1 MSKYQKESKNS
12 NSRRGIHHGFD
23 DFIDRAFGDEFFSD
37 PFDNFDDFGGFGGF
51 GNKKYKK
58 QLGSGEN
65 KQERDHYNN
74 HDLDIFEHFG
84 NFGGMGMGN
93 GGFSSVIQRFNSMGP
108 GSHGGNGTV
117 ISKSYVSTVNY
128 DKNGKPIKKEYTSQG
143 IDTYDKNGTKIS
155 EKQSGYKDEEKGIKK
170 ECHQR
175 LLNDVGHKIVKT
187 RDYINKEEREDNFFK
202 GMREGKILII

>member
-1 MSKYQKESKNS
+1 MSKFNKDKKDS
-12 NSRRGIHHGFD
+12 NSRRQMHHGFD
-23 DFIDRAFGDEFFSD
+23 DFINRAFGDDFFSD
-37 PFDNFDDFGGFGGF
+37 PFDDFDGFNGFGGGF
-51 GNKKYKK
+51 SNKRFKK
-58 QLGSGEN
+58 QLGDREHRD
-65 KQERDHYNN
+65 ERDHYNN

-84 NFGGMGMGN
+84 NFGGMNN

-108 GSHGGNGTV
+108 GNHGNGTV
-117 ISKSYVSTVNY
+117 ISKSYVSSVNY

-155 EKQSGYKDEEKGIKK
+155 EKQSGYRDEEKGIKK

-187 RDYINKEEREDNFFK
+187 RDYINKEEREDNFYK
-202 GMREGKILII
+202 GIREGKE